1 VSNILPRTE
10 IERKLLEKNV
20 QNDLSNIFDYCR
32 TEIEKKLHHMKGHKY

>member
-1 VSNILPRTE
+1 MSNILPRTE

-20 QNDLSNIFDYCR
+20 QNDLSNIFDYSR